1 MQDRRVLVASAH
13 APVRRLL
20 TDVVKDE
27 PGFTVVGEAGSEI
40 EATALAR
47 RLEPEAVLV
56 DFHLPHAIDLESVRL
71 SRVSGLDTAMAII
84 DESRDA
90 RVILLTNLDDVIL
103 HGKGL
108 IRGIARRMLVE
119 IGGIKRAF
127 TLRELCLEGPQT
139 GALVYAHFEVAK
151 RQPALGRSRA
161 QRVLRNALL
170 TLAGAFVLSHVAYL
184 MIFLIGILLI
194 AIAQ

>member
-1 MQDRRVLVASAH
+1 MQNRRVLIASAH

-20 TDVVKDE
+20 TDVVRDE

-103 HGKGL
+103 HGKVL

-119 IGGIKRAF
+119 IGGIKKAF
-127 TLRELCLEGPQT
+127 TLRELCLEVPQA
-139 GALVYAHFEVAK
+139 GALVYAHFEVTK

-184 MIFLIGILLI
+184 VIFLIGILLI